1 VGKILLSTEICFS
14 RTGWVT
20 VSMYRFV
27 CLRLQGE
34 INVTVYVDVCLRNR
48 MREILLCTMM
58 CI

>member
-1 VGKILLSTEICFS
+1 MGKILLSTEICFS

-34 INVTVYVDVCLRNR
+34 INVTVYVDVCLRYR
-48 MREILLCTMM
+48 VREMVLCSVI
-58 CI
+58 CV